1 MVVDINQ
8 TVPLVISVV
17 LSVTYIVIASLFLY
31 KYKKIQDKYSI
42 SIILVTISG
51 NFGKP
56 VRILLI
62 SHAIS

>member
-62 SHAIS
+62 SHSIS

>member
-42 SIILVTISG
+42 AMVLITITG
-51 NFGKP
+51 HLGK
-56 VRILLI
+56 
-62 SHAIS
+62 A